1 MHREPIPEE
10 LHRFILT
17 SVRSVP
23 VVEAVLLF
31 RAAKGEP
38 LDVRRLAQRLYL
50 PEKQA
55 GEIVAELHEAGVL
68 AREAELPDCYRYAPT
83 SPELGAMLEMLAH
96 FYASNLVDVTRLIH
110 SSTARR
116 AMQFADAFKL
126 RKDS

>member
-31 RAAKGEP
+31 RAAKGGP

-55 GEIVAELHEAGVL
+55 VEIVAELHEAGVL
-68 AREAELPDCYRYAPT
+68 AREADLPDCYRYAPA

>member
-31 RAAKGEP
+31 RAAKGRP
-38 LDVRRLAQRLYL
+38 LDVRGLAQRLYL

-68 AREAELPDCYRYAPT
+68 AREAQLPDCYRYEPS

-96 FYASNLVDVTRLIH
+96 FYASNLVDVTKLIH

>member
-1 MHREPIPEE
+1 MHREPIREGV
-10 LHRFILT
+10 HRVMLT
-17 SVRSVP
+17 SVRAVA
-23 VVEAVLLF
+23 VVEAVLLD

-55 GEIVAELHEAGVL
+55 GEIAAELHEAGVL
-68 AREAELPDCYRYAPT
+68 ERDADVPDCYRYAPS
-83 SPELGAMLEMLAH
+83 SPELAGMLEMLAH

-126 RKDS
+126 RKDA